1 MEEIIWG
8 VLGPETLQSARRT
21 RTLELGA
28 AVRMFNEIAVPGL
41 GGAWF
46 GKQIFLAVL
55 GVAVSERIRARG
67 GRADNIQVANAIE
80 ALGCWLAYTHNGRQ
94 RDDRLRG
101 IDKLAGV
108 DRPLLFSAF
117 SRRGFYVTQPMR
129 MGTVQALRSLGLV
142 HSAGERFNAYS
153 CSEIGVDFI
162 EACCEGLRPRR
173 LHPLDALFSWA
184 SENLDPDTST
194 MRRVISP
201 VEPLPVPARE
211 QLEELLTR
219 GVGNDAARR
228 RAALKWMDALG
239 TGQDSGEEQPP
250 QLTEQHWHDL
260 QAGSLFFA
268 LQAQAYEMLEEV
280 EIELAAQEGT
290 SVPLKDIL
298 TVSVRDSVRELR
310 AKAEQYISHKF
321 ADLENTGANRFAQ
334 ECADPSDRHVLE
346 RLLLRDERV
355 LRLREGAVLPG
366 QAFDP
371 NAQKVPA
378 NNPDEEA
385 GEGAGRDQNIA
396 LPPAIS
402 YRVRNLYL
410 LNLDIHGELDE
421 WLKNR
426 VSAERDD
433 E

>member
-55 GVAVSERIRARG
+55 GVAVSGRIRAKG

-108 DRPLLFSAF
+108 DRPLLFSTF

-129 MGTVQALRSLGLV
+129 MGTVQALRALGLV
-142 HSAGERFNAYS
+142 HSAAERFNAYA
-153 CSEIGVDFI
+153 CSEIGADFI

-184 SENLDPDTST
+184 NENMDPVTPT
-194 MRRVISP
+194 MREVISP
-201 VEPLPVPARE
+201 IEPLPAPARE

-219 GVGNDAARR
+219 GVGKDAARR
-228 RAALKWMDALG
+228 RAALKWVDALRS
-239 TGQDSGEEQPP
+239 GQDMGEEQPP

-268 LQAQAYEMLEEV
+268 LQAQAYEVLHEV
-280 EIELAAQEGT
+280 EIELASQEGR
-290 SVPLKDIL
+290 SMPLNDAQ
-298 TVSVRDSVRELR
+298 TVAVRDSVRELR
-310 AKAEQYISHKF
+310 AKAEQYVSHKF
-321 ADLENTGANRFAQ
+321 ADFENTGANRFAQ
-334 ECADPSDRHVLE
+334 ECVDPSDSHVLE

-371 NAQKVPA
+371 HAQKAIVDSPA
-378 NNPDEEA
+378 EEA
-385 GEGAGRDQNIA
+385 GGGVERAQEIA
-396 LPPAIS
+396 LPPTIS
-402 YRVRNLYL
+402 RRVRNLYL

-421 WLKNR
+421 WLKNS